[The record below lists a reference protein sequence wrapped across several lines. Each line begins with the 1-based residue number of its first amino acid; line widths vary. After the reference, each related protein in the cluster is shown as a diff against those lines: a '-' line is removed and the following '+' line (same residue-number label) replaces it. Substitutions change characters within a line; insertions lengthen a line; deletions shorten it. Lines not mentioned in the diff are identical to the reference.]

1 MTEQNTDRTTP
12 ADVAEAVVH
21 TKRTFSIVW
30 VIPLVAALVGAW
42 LAYKAISE
50 EGPTITITFETAEGL
65 EAGKT
70 KVKYKD
76 VEVGKVEAISISEDL
91 SNVVV
96 TAKLVKQAESYLT
109 ENTQFWVVRARLV
122 AGEVSGLE
130 TIFSGA
136 YIGVFPGKAGAPA
149 EAFVGLEK
157 PPIATMD
164 LPGGHF
170 LLRADRLGSL
180 DFGSPVYFR
189 QVKVGKVVDYE
200 LDEDGQTVD
209 VRVFIHAPH
218 DRRVH
223 KNTRFWN
230 AGGLDV
236 SVGAG
241 GIKINTESLVTLVLG
256 GIAFETPT
264 DLEPGGPAEEGD
276 IFRLY
281 KNHASI
287 FEKTYAKKQ
296 YYVMYFGD
304 SVRGLSRGAPVEFRG
319 IKIGEVKDIKL
330 KFDAEEMTFRI
341 PVLVQIERER
351 ISGIDE
357 VTIDKRGKGVG
368 KLVDKGLRAR
378 LKTGNLLTGQLFVEM
393 DFHPDAPVQKIVYD
407 GKYPEFPTIPAP
419 LQQLATSVT
428 QFLNKL
434 DRLPLEEVSRD
445 LRDTIKTLDKTLK
458 QTQRLVR
465 HLDANVVPAADAAL
479 VQTQKTLAKAENL
492 LSSDSP
498 LHHELTRA
506 LGELARAA
514 RSIRVLADY
523 LEQRPDALLRGKG
536 GQRGN

>member
-1 MTEQNTDRTTP
+1 MTEQNTDITTP
-12 ADVAEAVVH
+12 ADVPEAVVH

-30 VIPLVAALVGAW
+30 VIPLVAALIGAW

-50 EGPTITITFETAEGL
+50 EGPTISITFETAEGL
-65 EAGKT
+65 EAEKT

-91 SNVVV
+91 SHVIV

-109 ENTQFWVVRARLV
+109 ENTRFWVVRARLA
-122 AGEVSGLE
+122 AGEVSGIG

-136 YIGVFPGKAGAPA
+136 YIGVFPGKAGAQA

-157 PPIATMD
+157 PPIATTD
-164 LPGGHF
+164 LPGRHF

-200 LDEDGQTVD
+200 LDEDGQAVD

-281 KNHASI
+281 KNHTSI
-287 FEKTYAKKQ
+287 FEKTYTRKQ
-296 YYVMYFGD
+296 YYIMYFGD
-304 SVRGLSRGAPVEFRG
+304 SVRGLSRGAPLELRG

-330 KFDAEEMTFRI
+330 EFDAEEMAFRL
-341 PVLVQIERER
+341 PVLVEIEGER
-351 ISGIDE
+351 I
-357 VTIDKRGKGVG
+357 RGWGEITMDLQKAMNNLVNKGF
-368 KLVDKGLRAR
+368 RAR

-393 DFHPDAPVQKIVYD
+393 GFYPDEPPQKIIYD

-428 QFLNKL
+428 RFLNKL
-434 DRLPLEEVSRD
+434 DQLPLEQVGKD
-445 LRDTIKTLDKTLK
+445 LRNAILTLDETLK
-458 QTQRLVR
+458 QTQMLVG
-465 HLDANVVPAADAAL
+465 HLDANVAPAASAAL
-479 VQTQKTLAKAENL
+479 EQARKTLAEVKNL

-498 LHHELTRA
+498 LHHELKRA
-506 LGELARAA
+506 LEELAAAA

-523 LEQRPDALLRGKG
+523 LEQHPDAVLRGKDRQG
-536 GQRGN
+536 GK